1 MKHETRTR
9 WGGTDRSGKDDKRE
23 PDLPVNA
30 GDLVSVEIWSIPV
43 NLPTNLCDPEKEED
57 TQKKDA
63 KGSTG
68 TGSAQMFMM
77 MIKEEEEVRWLWAR
91 VLLGTRIGS
100 DRGQERRTMDLTN
113 NNNNIF
119 CWSSY
124 FWSTQKFFH
133 LEDILV
139 FYERQDHGG
148 TPGPHTATTT
158 IHKSIE
164 HI

>member
-1 MKHETRTR
+1 MRRDWQDDATRET
-9 WGGTDRSGKDDKRE
+9 
-23 PDLPVNA
+23 DLPVNA

-68 TGSAQMFMM
+68 TASAQMFMM

-100 DRGQERRTMDLTN
+100 DRGQERRTMDLNN

-139 FYERQDHGG
+139 FYERQDHVG

-164 HI
+164 HILCRSWRWF